1 MGGVGSGRYV
11 RSRGGRRPRVALALV
26 VVSETDKAYKVDLD
40 GVFTTWLPKSQ
51 VTRAATGQLVMPR
64 WLAENKGII

>member
-1 MGGVGSGRYV
+1 MGGVGSGRYA
-11 RSRGGRRPRVALALV
+11 RRAGGKRPRVALALLV
-26 VVSETDKAYKVDLD
+26 VGETDKAYKVDKD

-51 VTRAATGQLVMPR
+51 VTRATTGQLVMPR